1 MPRIVRGKQ
10 RRAGDNRAKSA
21 FQNECQH
28 ALETGDYAS
37 SISRAFYAMLFA
49 TRAALRTRELDP
61 STHKGVF
68 TLFNEHFI
76 QSNELPRHLSNTL
89 RRTMDVRQ
97 LADYAEDE
105 AGFGEEEATSILE
118 DAQHFV
124 EQLRRYLT

>member
-1 MPRIVRGKQ
+1 MGVWEYGGVGGVFPPILPHTQTPTLSQTTTTLPDLV
-10 RRAGDNRAKSA
+10 
-21 FQNECQH
+21 
-28 ALETGDYAS
+28 
-37 SISRAFYAMLFA
+37 SRAFYAMLFA

-76 QSNELPRHLSNTL
+76 QSNELPRHLSRTL